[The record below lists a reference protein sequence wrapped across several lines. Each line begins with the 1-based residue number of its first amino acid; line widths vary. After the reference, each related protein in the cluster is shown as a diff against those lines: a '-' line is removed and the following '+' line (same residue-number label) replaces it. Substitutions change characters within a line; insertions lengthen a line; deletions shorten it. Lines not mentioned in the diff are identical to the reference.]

1 MRLQWLHGKRAAQRI
16 VQSSLL
22 SLLRLLRVVQEA
34 SARHCIVREVIS
46 GAARLPRNQP
56 SPLDTHTHT
65 PSPCFSIHELGLNL
79 QIEGGLINLHVIRY
93 GHIGATAARY
103 ASLRSDCDLRAGLQP
118 LACRC
123 VL

>member
-1 MRLQWLHGKRAAQRI
+1 MRLQWLHGKRAAQLI

-56 SPLDTHTHT
+56 SPLGHTHT
-65 PSPCFSIHELGLNL
+65 FAVFLNP
-79 QIEGGLINLHVIRY
+79 R
-93 GHIGATAARY
+93 IGIK
-103 ASLRSDCDLRAGLQP
+103 
-118 LACRC
+118 LAD
-123 VL
+123 